1 MGTAGRTRA
10 RRPSRVGVSVE
21 TRPAAEGGERFYA
34 RYTNPRGQR
43 HVVKPPD
50 GASTRPDWGE
60 AFTAACLAQ
69 ADAQRLS
76 FRSRDGER
84 LLSRDLVRDH
94 YLPSLRDCSPKTRK
108 KTASHLGH
116 GRGLPTRKS
125 PYGERRFAAGREAE
139 VALTDLLHRV
149 NKRTQVDA
157 GRQTIARYL
166 SSGQHG
172 AAGADADRGLAWLPA
187 PALRWAAHGCGW
199 PTGRVTRRLRARAG
213 RMGCAG
219 RCTRSPR
226 CAWCPSAGSTRRRT
240 AV

>member
-1 MGTAGRTRA
+1 VGTAGRTRA

-21 TRPAAEGGERFYA
+21 TRQAAEGGERFYA

-94 YLPSLRDCSPKTRK
+94 YLPSLRDCSPKTLRRQPRTSVTAGGCQPARAP
-108 KTASHLGH
+108 TASAASPPG
-116 GRGLPTRKS
+116 GRPKW
-125 PYGERRFAAGREAE
+125 
-139 VALTDLLHRV
+139 H
-149 NKRTQVDA
+149 
-157 GRQTIARYL
+157 
-166 SSGQHG
+166 
-172 AAGADADRGLAWLPA
+172 
-187 PALRWAAHGCGW
+187 
-199 PTGRVTRRLRARAG
+199 
-213 RMGCAG
+213 
-219 RCTRSPR
+219 
-226 CAWCPSAGSTRRRT
+226 
-240 AV
+240 